1 MKAIILA
8 AGYATRL
15 YPLTKDT
22 PKPLLPIAGK
32 PTIDYILSHVLPVE
46 EIDSVYVV
54 TNAKFYKKFAEW
66 KKDFETEHPIGKK
79 IVIMND
85 GTSTNENRLGSI
97 GDIEYVISK
106 TGLDDDLLMI
116 AGDSLFDFELDGMI
130 RYFHEKKGCVLCAYR
145 TTDIE
150 TLRRR
155 GVIKIDETN
164 RLIYFEEKPKRPD
177 SDIAVPAI
185 HIYERECLKLFRQYL
200 SEGNNPDAPGYFV
213 GWLYKKEPLYAYFFT
228 GNCYDIGDAES
239 YFEVNRIFS

>member
-1 MKAIILA
+1 MKAILLA

-22 PKPLLPIAGK
+22 PKPLLPVAGK
-32 PTIDYILSHVLPVE
+32 PTIEYILPHVLA
-46 EIDSVYVV
+46 IDDIDIVYII
-54 TNAKFYKKFAEW
+54 TNDKFYQRFVAW
-66 KKDFETEHPIGKK
+66 KKDFDRRQPTDKK
-79 IVIMND
+79 IIIMND

-97 GDIEYVISK
+97 GDIDYVISQ

-130 RYFHEKKGCVLCAYR
+130 HYFHEKKSSVLCAYR
-145 TTDIE
+145 TGDTE

-155 GVIKIDETN
+155 GVIKIDESN
-164 RLIYFEEKPKRPD
+164 RLIDFEEKPEHPI

-185 HIYERECLKLFRQYL
+185 HIYRKESLKLFGQYL

-213 GWLYKKEPLYAYFFT
+213 DWLYKREPIYAYFFT
-228 GNCYDIGDAES
+228 GNCYDIGNAES
-239 YFEVNRIFS
+239 YSEVNRIFS